1 MLPWGQEGK
10 DKMVLHRLTD
20 RVAVSGALTSED
32 VRRLAADGFHSIVDL
47 RSDGEPR
54 PQGLAPWDE
63 ARLAQEIGL
72 TYRQITVEPQ
82 MLGDSLAR
90 AVLQALRS
98 SPSPVLVHCT
108 TGRRAGTFA
117 LLQLACEQ
125 DLSVDDCLARGRAMG
140 LDFDGMPRLTKFL
153 REFVES
159 HGRHYRPADDEP
171 DRSNI
176 RF

>member
-1 MLPWGQEGK
+1 VGQEGK
-10 DKMVLHRLTD
+10 EKMVVHRVSD
-20 RVAVSGALTSED
+20 RISVSGALTDDD
-32 VRRLAADGFHSIVDL
+32 VRRLVMDGFHGIVDL

-54 PQGLAPWDE
+54 PQGIAPWDE
-63 ARLAQEIGL
+63 ARLAKEVGL

-82 MLGDSLAR
+82 MLGDGLAR
-90 AVLQALRS
+90 AVLQAIRS

-117 LLQLACEQ
+117 LLQLASEQ
-125 DLSVDDCLARGRAMG
+125 DLSVDDCLACGRAMG
-140 LDFDGMPRLTKFL
+140 LDFDGMPRLAKFL
-153 REFVES
+153 REFVEG
-159 HGRHYRPADDEP
+159 HGKHYRPADDEP